1 MQRSRLRIGE
11 ILVQMGYVTPDQME
25 EALQIQRSTREL
37 VGEILI
43 RLGYITREQLARA
56 QAHQFGVDYERVNL
70 QNISPEIR
78 QIIPA
83 HMARQLR
90 VLPLR
95 REKHRLVVAM
105 LNPLDLIARDDL
117 QRVTGC
123 YIKPVYTEPEV
134 LQQAI
139 DLFYS
144 SLESHLSTP
153 EEPVEEESVRL
164 LQPEEGEPLELD
176 HVEEL
181 VQQAPVVRLVNEI
194 LLQAVKMGASDIH
207 FEPKRKGLRLR
218 YRIDGD
224 LVDIRTIPLNIAPA
238 VVARVKV
245 LADLNLTERRL
256 PQDGRFSFQVQA
268 RRIDVRVSTLPN
280 QHGER
285 VVLRLLNNSQVNYQL
300 ESLGFS
306 AVNLQR
312 FRSLIRQPYGMIL
325 ITGPTGSGKTTTLYA
340 TLGEISRPEINIMT
354 CEDPIEYE
362 IEEIS
367 QSNVNEKVGLTF
379 AMQLRSILRQD
390 PDVVLIGEIR
400 DRETAEIA
408 CRAALTGHLVFSTL
422 HTNDAAGA
430 IPRLID
436 MGVEP
441 FLISS
446 ALTGVV
452 AQRLLR
458 RLCKQCRYVDTPTA
472 EEQQLLGCHIEQ
484 IYRAAGCPAC
494 LHRGYS
500 GRIAVHEVLVVNHA
514 IQQLTLQRA
523 EAPRILQEAL
533 EEGMVTMQE
542 DALSKA
548 LAGLTSIQEV
558 MAKVGLPPAERC
570 ARMGSL
576 LQAA

>member
-1 MQRSRLRIGE
+1 MQRGRLRIGE
-11 ILVQMGYVTPDQME
+11 ILLQLGYITPEQLE
-25 EALQIQRSTREL
+25 EALQIQQSTREL
-37 VGEILI
+37 LGEVLQ
-43 RLGYITREQLARA
+43 RLGYITPEQLARA
-56 QAHQFGVDYERVNL
+56 QAYQFGVDYERINPQSIAPDVR
-70 QNISPEIR
+70 SA
-78 QIIPA
+78 IPA
-83 HMARQLR
+83 YLARQLR

-95 REKHRLVVAM
+95 KEKHRLIVAM
-105 LNPLDLIARDDL
+105 LNPLDIIARDDL
-117 QRVTGC
+117 QRITGC
-123 YIKPVYTEPEV
+123 YIKPVYTEPEL

-144 SLESHLSTP
+144 VDSPSSLDIEPQEENLVLLKP
-153 EEPVEEESVRL
+153 EEEERAEV
-164 LQPEEGEPLELD
+164 D
-176 HVEEL
+176 HVEQL
-181 VQQAPVVRLVNEI
+181 VQQAPVVRLVNDI

-224 LVDIRTIPLNIAPA
+224 LVDIRTIPTSMMPA
-238 VVARVKV
+238 VIARVKV

-256 PQDGRFSFQVQA
+256 PQDGRFSFQVEA

-280 QHGER
+280 QYGER

-300 ESLGFS
+300 DTLGFS
-306 AVNLQR
+306 EVNIRR
-312 FRSLIRQPYGMIL
+312 FRSLIHQPYGMIL

-340 TLGEISRPEINIMT
+340 TLREVSRPEINIMT

-362 IEEIS
+362 IEDIS

-379 AMQLRSILRQD
+379 ATQLRSILRQD

-422 HTNDAAGA
+422 HTNDAASA

-446 ALTGVV
+446 SLIGVTG
-452 AQRLLR
+452 QRLLR
-458 RLCKQCRYVDTPTA
+458 RLCPSCRYEERPTP
-472 EEQQLLGCHIEQ
+472 EERQALGSSIGH
-484 IYRAAGCPAC
+484 IYRARGCSQC
-494 LHRGYS
+494 LQRGYK
-500 GRIAVHEVLVVNHA
+500 GRIAVHEVLIVNHT

-523 EAPRILQEAL
+523 EAQRIAEEAIQT
-533 EEGMVTMQE
+533 GMITMQQ
-542 DALSKA
+542 DALAKA
-548 LAGLTSIQEV
+548 LAGITSLQEV
-558 MAKVGLPPAERC
+558 IAKVGLPEAQVTEEE
-570 ARMGSL
+570 L
-576 LQAA
+576 LLAA

>member
-1 MQRSRLRIGE
+1 MQRGRLRIGE
-11 ILVQMGYVTPDQME
+11 ILLQLGYITPEQLE
-25 EALQIQRSTREL
+25 EALQIQQSTREL
-37 VGEILI
+37 LGEVLQ
-43 RLGYITREQLARA
+43 RLGYITPEQLARA
-56 QAHQFGVDYERVNL
+56 QAYQFGVDYERINPQSIAPDVR
-70 QNISPEIR
+70 SA
-78 QIIPA
+78 IPA
-83 HMARQLR
+83 YLARQLR

-95 REKHRLVVAM
+95 KEKHRLIVAM
-105 LNPLDLIARDDL
+105 LNPLDIIARDDL
-117 QRVTGC
+117 QRITGC
-123 YIKPVYTEPEV
+123 YIKPVYTEPEL

-144 SLESHLSTP
+144 VDSPSSLDIEPQEENLVLLKP
-153 EEPVEEESVRL
+153 EEEERAEV
-164 LQPEEGEPLELD
+164 D
-176 HVEEL
+176 HVEQL
-181 VQQAPVVRLVNEI
+181 VQQAPVVRLVNDI

-224 LVDIRTIPLNIAPA
+224 LVDIRTIPTSMMPA
-238 VVARVKV
+238 VIARVKV

-256 PQDGRFSFQVQA
+256 PQDGRFSFQVEA

-280 QHGER
+280 QYGER

-300 ESLGFS
+300 DALGFS
-306 AVNLQR
+306 EVNIRR
-312 FRSLIRQPYGMIL
+312 FRSLIHQPYGMIL

-340 TLGEISRPEINIMT
+340 TLREVSRPEINIMT

-362 IEEIS
+362 IEDIS

-379 AMQLRSILRQD
+379 ATQLRSILRQD

-422 HTNDAAGA
+422 HTNDAASA

-446 ALTGVV
+446 SLIGVTG
-452 AQRLLR
+452 QRLLR
-458 RLCKQCRYVDTPTA
+458 RLCPSCRYEERPTP
-472 EEQQLLGCHIEQ
+472 EERQALGSSIGH
-484 IYRAAGCPAC
+484 IYRARGCSQC
-494 LHRGYS
+494 LQRGYK
-500 GRIAVHEVLVVNHA
+500 GRIAVHEVLIVNHT

-523 EAPRILQEAL
+523 EAQRIAEEAIRT
-533 EEGMVTMQE
+533 GMITMQQ
-542 DALSKA
+542 DALAKA
-548 LAGLTSIQEV
+548 LAGITSLQEV
-558 MAKVGLPPAERC
+558 IAKVGLPEAQVTEEE
-570 ARMGSL
+570 L
-576 LQAA
+576 LLAA